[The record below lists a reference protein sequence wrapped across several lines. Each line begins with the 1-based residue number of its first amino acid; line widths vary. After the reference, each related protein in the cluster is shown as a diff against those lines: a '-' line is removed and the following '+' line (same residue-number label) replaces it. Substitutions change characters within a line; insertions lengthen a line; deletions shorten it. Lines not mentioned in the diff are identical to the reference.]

1 MVVRME
7 FRIRLATEAADLAAI
22 SDALQQ
28 ADPAAIVDRDPADGS
43 LRATVWMDAEELRQ
57 VLTQAGYLPRDVE
70 QQASNCCGEC
80 SG

>member
-1 MVVRME
+1 MAV
-7 FRIRLATEAADLAAI
+7 I

-28 ADPAAIVDRDPADGS
+28 VDPAAFIDRDPGDGS
-43 LRATVWMDAEELRQ
+43 LRATVWMDADEIRSA
-57 VLTQAGYLPRDVE
+57 LTRAGYPPSAVE